1 MTWVGGNAA
10 TTAADLVRF
19 QQALHGG
26 ELLAAATLAH
36 LARPR
41 NRMRAGVHYGAGAV
55 TLRLGEFMPL
65 VLRGLPEPVGG
76 LGISATHMFY
86 YPAQQAHVVL
96 NFHSTAAMRASFQT
110 HIQIAQLL
118 AKTRVPATAGVT
130 DH

>member
-110 HIQIAQLL
+110 HIQIAQML
-118 AKTRVPATAGVT
+118 AKTRAPATAGVT